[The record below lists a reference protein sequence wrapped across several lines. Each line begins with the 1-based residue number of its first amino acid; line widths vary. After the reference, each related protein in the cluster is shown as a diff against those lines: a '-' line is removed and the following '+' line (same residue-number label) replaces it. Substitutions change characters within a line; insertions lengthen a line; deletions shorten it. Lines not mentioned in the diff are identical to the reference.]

1 MNQLE
6 IVSLEMLV
14 PKKHNYRRFKAL
26 WNFKNIEEKL
36 SKLQCSPTYKGYG
49 MMRLFLCLVVQF
61 MEDISDR
68 ELEAYLEENM
78 AVKWFCGF
86 QLQERTPDYTL
97 FTKLRSRIGTKLLS
111 TIFQELKQQLKTQG
125 YMDEAF
131 TFVDASHLI
140 SKASLWQERDKAIEK
155 KYEKLNNETLP
166 QVAHDKQARIGCKG
180 KGKFWYGYKEH
191 VSVDM
196 DSGMI
201 NKVAITPANLTDAA
215 GFKHVSTK
223 KGVIYADKG
232 YCLAPA
238 TRIAKQKGVE
248 LRAIKKNNM
257 EGKDAA
263 LDKGYSKLRA
273 PYERVFS
280 RMRKRVRYVGIVK
293 NQFAGFMYAICFN
306 MKRLLRLSP
315 PPKLA

>member
-6 IVSLEMLV
+6 LVSLEMLV
-14 PKKHNYRRFKAL
+14 PKTHNYRRFKAL
-26 WNFKNIEEKL
+26 WDFKTIEKRL
-36 SKLQCSPTYKGYG
+36 SKLQSSPTYEGYG

-61 MEDISDR
+61 MEDLSDR
-68 ELEAYLEENM
+68 ELEAYLQENN
-78 AVKWFCGF
+78 AAKWFSGF
-86 QLQERTPDYTL
+86 QLQEKTPDYTL
-97 FTKLRSRIGTKLLS
+97 FTKVRSKIGTNLLS
-111 TIFQELKQQLKTQG
+111 TIFQELKQQLKAQG
-125 YMDEAF
+125 YMNEAF

-140 SKASLWQERDKAIEK
+140 SKASLWQERDAAIEK

-166 QVAHDKQARIGCKG
+166 EVAYDKQARIGSKG
-180 KGKFWYGYKEH
+180 KDKFWYGYKQH

-201 NKVAITPANLTDAA
+201 NKVAITPANVPDAT

-223 KGVIYADKG
+223 RGVVYADKG
-232 YCLAPA
+232 YCVAPA
-238 TRIAKQKGVE
+238 TRLALQKGVE

-257 EGKDAA
+257 EGKDHVQ
-263 LDKGYSKLRA
+263 DKEYSKLRA
-273 PYERVFS
+273 PYERVFA
-280 RMRKRVRYVGIVK
+280 RMRKRVRYVGIAK

-315 PPKLA
+315 PLKLA